1 MKGVNTPP
9 PKEVPPTLHDND
21 MLPPLSRPRKD
32 FPVGGW
38 LAHFQNRWGEIT
50 EDSWVLSV
58 VRKGYKIPFVN
69 KPFLSPTPFFLQQT
83 ESLALVKE
91 VNKLLH
97 KGAVEKIEPEGPGF
111 YSRIFLVPKK
121 NGKLRLII
129 DLSRLNTFLDI
140 QSFRMETANK
150 VRQTIQPNDWAFSL
164 DLTDAY
170 LHVPIHRQSRKYLRF
185 CLKGQAYQFKALPF
199 GLATSPYVF
208 TRLMIAIATYLRKRA
223 IVLFPYLDDWLVR
236 NQVRQEILR
245 DRQFT
250 IELIMSLGLIINE
263 EKSDLVPSQNFV
275 FIGMEFL
282 THKNIVRVPLDR
294 VQGILDLLLWFKKQ
308 KQVSARVF
316 LSLLGKLSAAAQFVV
331 LGKLHLRPLQMALF
345 AQWKPHVLP
354 LEYPILLNAP
364 IRKHLEWWDNK
375 GRFISGVTLKPSLP
389 THSLFTDASLSG
401 WGAHLEPEGL
411 LFHGVWTPDQSV
423 LHINV
428 LEMKA
433 ILALKQCHQ
442 YVSNSTVIVAT
453 DNSSVVLVSEERRGH
468 PFSISVHGGMG
479 DTPVVQSERN
489 KSSGETYTR
498 KSNILADRLSRL
510 SKPISTEWSL
520 DQTICN
526 SILSMT
532 GFPNIDLFAT
542 HLNKKLP
549 IYVSPIPDEK
559 ALAIDAMS
567 MNWNGMHA
575 YAFPQ
580 FALIPAIINKIRQ
593 HHCNIVLIAPL
604 WAEMSW
610 FPDILRLVVAPVIR
624 IPSHKNLLT
633 QLGQKFVREN
643 VGSLKL
649 HAWSLSADR
658 SEIKSFRQTL
668 PDTQLKQGDRLPDEF
683 MTPNGKFF
691 PIGVCKGKFIL
702 SRPLLRK

>member
-1 MKGVNTPP
+1 MEGVNTPP
-9 PKEVPPTLHDND
+9 PEEVPPTLHDND

-32 FPVGGW
+32 LPVGGR
-38 LAHFQNRWGEIT
+38 LAHFQNRWGAIT

-69 KPFLSPTPFFLQQT
+69 KPFLSPTPIFLQQT

-97 KGAVEKIEPEGPGF
+97 KGAVEKIEPEGPRF

-185 CLKGQAYQFKALPF
+185 CLKGQTYQFKALPF
-199 GLATSPYVF
+199 GLATSPCVF
-208 TRLMIAIATYLRKRA
+208 TRLMVAIATYLRKRA

-236 NQVRQEILR
+236 NQVHQEILR
-245 DRQFT
+245 DRQFK

-282 THKNIVRVPLDR
+282 TYKNIVRVPLDR

-331 LGKLHLRPLQMALF
+331 LGKLHLHPLQMALF

-433 ILALKQCHQ
+433 ILLALKQCHQ
-442 YVSNSTVIVAT
+442 YVTN
-453 DNSSVVLVSEERRGH
+453 
-468 PFSISVHGGMG
+468 M
-479 DTPVVQSERN
+479 
-489 KSSGETYTR
+489 
-498 KSNILADRLSRL
+498 
-510 SKPISTEWSL
+510 
-520 DQTICN
+520 
-526 SILSMT
+526 
-532 GFPNIDLFAT
+532 
-542 HLNKKLP
+542 
-549 IYVSPIPDEK
+549 SPI
-559 ALAIDAMS
+559 
-567 MNWNGMHA
+567 
-575 YAFPQ
+575 Q
-580 FALIPAIINKIRQ
+580 Q
-593 HHCNIVLIAPL
+593 
-604 WAEMSW
+604 
-610 FPDILRLVVAPVIR
+610 
-624 IPSHKNLLT
+624 
-633 QLGQKFVREN
+633 
-643 VGSLKL
+643 
-649 HAWSLSADR
+649 
-658 SEIKSFRQTL
+658 
-668 PDTQLKQGDRLPDEF
+668 
-683 MTPNGKFF
+683 
-691 PIGVCKGKFIL
+691 
-702 SRPLLRK
+702 